1 MDIDIT
7 SSICVHFN
15 NYWFIMDSE
24 IIYTKVKELLTS
36 EFEIDAETISR
47 EKLLY
52 DELKLDSLD
61 AVDLIINLKD
71 YIGDKV
77 DPALFKN
84 ARTVQDVVDLLQP
97 LWKT

>member
-1 MDIDIT
+1 
-7 SSICVHFN
+7 
-15 NYWFIMDSE
+15 MDSE

>member
-1 MDIDIT
+1 MDENA
-7 SSICVHFN
+7 VFA
-15 NYWFIMDSE
+15 
-24 IIYTKVKELLTS
+24 KVKDILLS
-36 EFEIDAETISR
+36 EFEIDAELIAPER
-47 EKLLY
+47 LLY

-61 AVDLIINLKD
+61 AVDLIISLKD